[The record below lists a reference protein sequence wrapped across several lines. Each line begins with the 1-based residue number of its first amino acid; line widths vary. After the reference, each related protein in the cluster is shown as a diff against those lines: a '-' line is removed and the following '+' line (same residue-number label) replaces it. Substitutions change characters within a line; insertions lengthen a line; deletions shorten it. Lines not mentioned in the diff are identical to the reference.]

1 MEDSIIYGYQTNTQ
15 LTILLFLDQSAR
27 GVPDADVQTI
37 FQAIH
42 RIYGLYTS
50 NPFVAMHPCD
60 LLPSTPLEAEALR
73 PTLPQDAEPSKTP
86 ITSDVFHQRLSDL
99 EAIRGVMRRSAQPI
113 AVVSA
118 FLPEEASNPSSQ
130 LIHCTTLSSFTTVS
144 LAPPLVAF
152 SIRLPSRM
160 ADALRA
166 GASIP
171 LLSRGIPSASR
182 PATKKPHFMIHILS
196 STQESLSNYF
206 ARPGAVPFDAKAPK
220 DDSHPFHSHPM
231 QLSASVPGMLIPSE
245 SLGSLACS
253 LVYQLDLTS
262 PDLHG
267 TTEFLNGCAHTEEV
281 GSTLFLAQIHDVE
294 LGPQASE
301 RDPLVYWHQKYGSL
315 QLPRRS

>member
-1 MEDSIIYGYQTNTQ
+1 MAQPKD
-15 LTILLFLDQSAR
+15 
-27 GVPDADVQTI
+27 P
-37 FQAIH
+37 
-42 RIYGLYTS
+42 
-50 NPFVAMHPCD
+50 VA
-60 LLPSTPLEAEALR
+60 
-73 PTLPQDAEPSKTP
+73 
-86 ITSDVFHQRLSDL
+86 LS

-118 FLPEEASNPSSQ
+118 FLPEEASNSSSQ
-130 LIHCTTLSSFTTVS
+130 LIHCMTLSSFTTVS

-171 LLSRGIPSASR
+171 LSSPGIPSASP
-182 PATKKPHFMIHILS
+182 PATKTPHFLIHILS
-196 STQESLSNYF
+196 SKQESLSNYF
-206 ARPGAVPFDAKAPK
+206 ARPGAVAFDAMAPAQ

-231 QLSASVPGMLIPSE
+231 QASASVPGMLIPSE

-267 TTEFLNGCAHTEEV
+267 TTEFLNGCVHTDEV

-301 RDPLVYWHQKYGSL
+301 RAPLVYWHQKYGSL
-315 QLPRRS
+315 QLPRRH

>member
-1 MEDSIIYGYQTNTQ
+1 MLGRPLLSQLGRRFYVQSKRVESNTAPK
-15 LTILLFLDQSAR
+15 D
-27 GVPDADVQTI
+27 P
-37 FQAIH
+37 
-42 RIYGLYTS
+42 
-50 NPFVAMHPCD
+50 VA
-60 LLPSTPLEAEALR
+60 
-73 PTLPQDAEPSKTP
+73 
-86 ITSDVFHQRLSDL
+86 LS

-118 FLPEEASNPSSQ
+118 FLPQESPSSNTR

-171 LLSRGIPSASR
+171 SASSDPCPASR
-182 PATKKPHFMIHILS
+182 PTSKVPHFLIHILS
-196 STQESLSNYF
+196 STQESLSNFF
-206 ARPGAVPFDAKAPK
+206 ARPGAPPFDVMATLEDKL
-220 DDSHPFHSHPM
+220 HPFHSHPM
-231 QLSASVPGMLIPSE
+231 QASTNIPDMLVPSE
-245 SLGSLACS
+245 ALGSLACS

-267 TTEFLNGCAHTEEV
+267 TTEFLNGCVHTDEV
-281 GSTLFLAQIHDVE
+281 GSALFLAQIHDVE

-301 RDPLVYWHQKYGSL
+301 RAPLVYWHQKYGSL
-315 QLPRRS
+315 QTPHPTHDTPPKKTR